1 MHAIITHRGFRH
13 YIFVIVTSFVGC
25 MFGDIKIINEISH
38 WKNINQ
44 QHLLTIN
51 HLNVLSISNFW
62 HGHISSNE
70 NDLSNLSSAASI
82 YVEPIIYIIVI
93 RNIDSW
99 PADCNFL
106 LFSCAME
113 YASSYFKFNNLWFA
127 IYIISPLILCTYSSR
142 KLMIN

>member
-1 MHAIITHRGFRH
+1 MDGRTDSDLYVWQFYIRSNTTMQLGGC
-13 YIFVIVTSFVGC
+13 YIFVIITSSVYVREY
-25 MFGDIKIINEISH
+25 KNKKKSH

-82 YVEPIIYIIVI
+82 YVRPIIYVIII
-93 RNIDSW
+93 RTINSW
-99 PADCNFL
+99 PANCNFL
-106 LFSCAME
+106 LFSCAMK
-113 YASSYFKFNNLWFA
+113 YFMLR
-127 IYIISPLILCTYSSR
+127 I
-142 KLMIN
+142 